1 MRKAVRDP
9 FVVGSIDV
17 TEEYYDGFQGIYLA
31 RQDYAAAVRGPEAFV
46 ELADILDQHITPAYQ
61 AFANEHGFGAG
72 SDLTRIQGVS
82 VSRIAS

>member
-1 MRKAVRDP
+1 MRTAVRDP

-17 TEEYYDGFQGIYLA
+17 TERYYDGFQGIYLG
-31 RQDYAAAVRGPEAFV
+31 RELYAAATRGPEAFV

-61 AFANEHGFGAG
+61 AFANKHGFGAG